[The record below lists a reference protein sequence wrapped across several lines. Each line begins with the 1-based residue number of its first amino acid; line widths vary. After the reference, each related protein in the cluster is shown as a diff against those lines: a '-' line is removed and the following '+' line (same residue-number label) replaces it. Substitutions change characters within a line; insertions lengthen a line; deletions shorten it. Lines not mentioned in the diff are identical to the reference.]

1 MGKLSLLAKW
11 VENQMFNVLLEHF
24 VVSPE
29 ILCLKQRMFFVLF
42 REVVLLFEKICS
54 VIVDR
59 WSFYRNGIS
68 SSHLIFLL
76 FLFFFKYLKQGR
88 TVRKDE
94 KKKLSDLT
102 MKDCSLADSYK
113 CIQNQN
119 VSDLEKSWNTVISHD
134 LPLGSFY
141 GFAFF
146 APALFPL
153 KKCFKK

>member
-1 MGKLSLLAKW
+1 MVS
-11 VENQMFNVLLEHF
+11 VLH
-24 VVSPE
+24 
-29 ILCLKQRMFFVLF
+29 I
-42 REVVLLFEKICS
+42 
-54 VIVDR
+54 
-59 WSFYRNGIS
+59 
-68 SSHLIFLL
+68 
-76 FLFFFKYLKQGR
+76 LFFFYLFFLNTWNKEGQLE
-88 TVRKDE
+88 KM